1 MDISM
6 AIAIIGCVI
15 GVLSFFFGRRD
26 KSVKDNGEEQYK
38 MGQIDAKLET
48 ISKQIENLSQ
58 KLDNFDREIDLRI
71 EKAIETHILAYHKEN
86 KNV

>member
-1 MDISM
+1 MELSL
-6 AIAIIGCVI
+6 AIAIVGCII
-15 GVLSFFFGRRD
+15 GVLSFFYGRRD
-26 KSVKDNGEEQYK
+26 KSVKDSAEAQYK

-71 EKAIETHILAYHKEN
+71 EKAIESHIREYHTHS
-86 KNV
+86 

>member
-6 AIAIIGCVI
+6 AIAIIGCFLAV
-15 GVLSFFFGRRD
+15 VSFFFGRRD
-26 KSVKDNGEEQYK
+26 KSVQDTGEAQYK

-58 KLDNFDREIDLRI
+58 KLDTFDREVDLKI
-71 EKAIETHILAYHKEN
+71 EKAIEQHERTHHHKGE
-86 KNV
+86 

>member
-6 AIAIIGCVI
+6 AIAIIGCI
-15 GVLSFFFGRRD
+15 LAVLSFFFGRKDKGERD
-26 KSVKDNGEEQYK
+26 SGEAQYK

-58 KLDNFDREIDLRI
+58 KLDTFDREVDIKI
-71 EKAIETHILAYHKEN
+71 EKAIEQHERIYHTKGE
-86 KNV
+86 

>member
-6 AIAIIGCVI
+6 AIAIIGCVLA
-15 GVLSFFFGRRD
+15 VLSFFFGRKD
-26 KSVKDNGEEQYK
+26 KGERDNGEAQYK

-58 KLDNFDREIDLRI
+58 KLDTFDREVDIKI
-71 EKAIETHILAYHKEN
+71 EKAIEQHIKSWHN
-86 KNV
+86 KGE

>member
-6 AIAIIGCVI
+6 AIAIIGCVLA
-15 GVLSFFFGRRD
+15 VLSFFFGRRD
-26 KSVKDNGEEQYK
+26 KSVKDSAEEQYK

-58 KLDNFDREIDLRI
+58 KLDTFDREIDLRI
-71 EKAIETHILAYHKEN
+71 EKAIELHIKAYHHKGD
-86 KNV
+86 

>member
-6 AIAIIGCVI
+6 AIAILGCVI

-26 KSVKDNGEEQYK
+26 KSVQDTGEAQYK

-58 KLDNFDREIDLRI
+58 KLDNFDREIDIRI
-71 EKAIETHILAYHKEN
+71 EKAIEQHVKAYHHKGE
-86 KNV
+86 

>member
-6 AIAIIGCVI
+6 AIAIIGCVLA
-15 GVLSFFFGRRD
+15 VLSFFFGRRD
-26 KSVKDNGEEQYK
+26 KSVKDSAEEQYK

-58 KLDNFDREIDLRI
+58 KLDTFDREIDLRI
-71 EKAIETHILAYHKEN
+71 EKAIEQHERIYHSKGD
-86 KNV
+86 